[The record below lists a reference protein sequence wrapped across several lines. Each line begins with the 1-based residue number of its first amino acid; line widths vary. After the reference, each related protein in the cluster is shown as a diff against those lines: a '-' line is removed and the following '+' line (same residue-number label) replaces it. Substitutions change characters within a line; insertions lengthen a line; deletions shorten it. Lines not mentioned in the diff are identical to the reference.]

1 MIAPFRPNTPEQTD
15 PEYRF
20 VVMLLDGP
28 YDGQDIRVTNAE
40 LTQGVIVRSNHMYV
54 RSGFTSTRGIT
65 SATMP
70 LFRWLEEA
78 KIVLLPF
85 LTMSYAL

>member
-1 MIAPFRPNTPEQTD
+1 MIAPFRPNTPEQND

-28 YDGQDIRVTNAE
+28 YDGQDIRATSVE

-78 KIVLLPF
+78 KVILLPL